1 MGDDAAVRAQ
11 AATLRSAPAPGAVP
25 PPCLLVIFGASGDL
39 TRRKLVPALYGLF
52 RENLLPGAFAVLGV
66 SRTPYTDDAF
76 RGLLRDAL
84 AERSAGGVD
93 ASSWDA
99 FAKRLFYQPADIQDP
114 QGVASLASR
123 IRDVC
128 AARQI
133 PGNLLFYAAV
143 APRFYGPLVRKIG
156 ESGLSAPAAD
166 LPGFR
171 RAVIEK
177 PFGRDA
183 ASARELSRIVS
194 GVFPEDQVYRIDHY
208 LGKETVQNILVFR
221 FGNAVFEPLWNRNH
235 IDHVQITVAETLGV
249 EGRGD
254 YYEEAGAVRDMI
266 QNHLLQLLALVAMEP
281 PISLA
286 ADDVRDE
293 KVKLL
298 RSIEPV
304 SVERAGDAC
313 VRGQYMAGE
322 IEGRTVPAYRNE
334 RNVSP
339 GSLTETYAALRVTID
354 NWRWGGVPFYLR
366 TGKRLPRAFS
376 EIAITFRPA
385 PYLLFGDTACSR
397 IEPNLLVLN
406 IQPDEGIFLKVG
418 AKAPGPS
425 ICVKPVEFEFSYEEA
440 FGSKSAEAYGRLLLD
455 AMLGDATLFPRDDT
469 VAISWNLLDPFL
481 SRWQENPG
489 RDLFFYPAGSR
500 GPREADAIPG
510 REGRQWRNP

>member
-1 MGDDAAVRAQ
+1 MSDDAAARAQ
-11 AATLRSAPAPGAVP
+11 AATLRSVSAPGTVP

-52 RENLLPGAFAVLGV
+52 RENLLPDAFAVLGV
-66 SRTPYTDDAF
+66 SRTPYADDAF
-76 RGLLRDAL
+76 RGVLRDAI
-84 AERSAGGVD
+84 AEWAPKELD
-93 ASSWDA
+93 AASWDA
-99 FAKRLFYQPADIQDP
+99 FAKRLFYQSADIEDP
-114 QGVASLASR
+114 RGVASLSAR
-123 IRDVC
+123 IGEVC
-128 AARQI
+128 AARGI

-143 APRFYGPLVRKIG
+143 APKFYSPLVRRIG
-156 ESGLSAPAAD
+156 GSGLSAPSAE

-171 RAVIEK
+171 RVVIEK

-235 IDHVQITVAETLGV
+235 IDHVQITVAETIGV

-266 QNHLLQLLALVAMEP
+266 QNHLFQLLALVAMEP
-281 PISLA
+281 PISLNA
-286 ADDVRDE
+286 EDVRDE

-304 SVERAGDAC
+304 PAERAGDAC
-313 VRGQYMAGE
+313 VRGQYAAGE
-322 IEGRTVPAYRNE
+322 IGGRKVPPYRGE
-334 RNVSP
+334 KNVSP
-339 GSLTETYAALRVTID
+339 GSLTETYAALRLSID

-366 TGKRLPRAFS
+366 TGKRLARAFS
-376 EIAITFRPA
+376 EIAITFRPV
-385 PYLLFGDTACSR
+385 PYLLFGDTPCSR
-397 IEPNLLVLN
+397 IEPNILVLN

-418 AKAPGPS
+418 AKSPGPS
-425 ICVKPVEFEFSYEEA
+425 ICVKPVEFEFSYQEA
-440 FGSKSAEAYGRLLLD
+440 FGAENPPAYGRLLLD

-469 VAISWNLLDPFL
+469 VAISWNLLDPL
-481 SRWQENPG
+481 LARWAENPG
-489 RDLFFYPAGSR
+489 RDLFFYPAGSW
-500 GPREADAIPG
+500 GPRESDAVPG